1 MKVKYLS
8 EISYL
13 QKRLQNRISL
23 SCSKNIYPIADK
35 TTSVASKI
43 RPERDV
49 KVRQL
54 VAIESTMDGKLTR
67 SERLTNKYSKCRK
80 RKSGV
85 DKSYPSVYVFCSLSP
100 RENRGLS
107 KENAQLLNVYKDSVQ
122 PRKVRALIAG
132 QIYCNHFEVTGDLC
146 QHWNFDREVCKMK
159 FDGAVSLA
167 SIWRVHDAT
176 VCLSQT
182 NFFLSVKI
190 KFCIFRVYVKGFKN
204 TEAPVER
211 LQIVGDDYGVLWMA
225 EVQSYPDITKKRASI

>member
-23 SCSKNIYPIADK
+23 SFSKNIYPIADK
-35 TTSVASKI
+35 TSSVASKI

-49 KVRQL
+49 KVRHL
-54 VAIESTMDGKLTR
+54 VAIESTMEGKLTR
-67 SERLTNKYSKCRK
+67 SERLTNKYSNCRK

-85 DKSYPSVYVFCSLSP
+85 DKSYPIVYVFFSLSP

-132 QIYCNHFEVTGDLC
+132 QIYCTCNHFEVTGDLC
-146 QHWNFDREVCKMK
+146 QH
-159 FDGAVSLA
+159 
-167 SIWRVHDAT
+167 
-176 VCLSQT
+176 
-182 NFFLSVKI
+182 
-190 KFCIFRVYVKGFKN
+190 
-204 TEAPVER
+204 
-211 LQIVGDDYGVLWMA
+211 
-225 EVQSYPDITKKRASI
+225 

>member
-1 MKVKYLS
+1 
-8 EISYL
+8 
-13 QKRLQNRISL
+13 
-23 SCSKNIYPIADK
+23 
-35 TTSVASKI
+35 
-43 RPERDV
+43 
-49 KVRQL
+49 
-54 VAIESTMDGKLTR
+54 MDGKLTR

-146 QHWNFDREVCKMK
+146 QHWNFDREVCKWSSMALYLLPRYDVFTMQLCVTCK
-159 FDGAVSLA
+159 VKL
-167 SIWRVHDAT
+167 I
-176 VCLSQT
+176 
-182 NFFLSVKI
+182 FLSVKI